1 MKLNKGYKGG
11 HSMKIDAWEVKAE
24 IEKPYEQKLEETK
37 EMIRI
42 HLDNFKRP
50 QVATS
55 WGKDST
61 VMSALICDI
70 CINERKM
77 NPRTFNFPTFTLAH
91 TRNTYKEEPEY
102 WEYIRLKLG
111 IPSVK
116 FMIFYPEDNE
126 GKPKTVWS
134 IAKDVGHL
142 PSFRRTDHHEIN
154 WKYRHEPECCYQ
166 LKRESVNRFLK
177 KQSRKKRWDLV
188 FVGTRAEESRT
199 RRFSLMMNCRT
210 YSSRYH
216 RPYVSRTCTPLSFWT
231 DSDIE
236 RYLKDNDI
244 DKCPVYKIH
253 NQDRMGCASCPAH
266 IGWEKR
272 LAEDPTETG
281 VGMLKKNMR
290 ILRVTQPNRFWNGLS
305 RLTDI
310 NLVHSI
316 LDEPEAE
323 EWRKD
328 IEYDEK
334 LLKKADKFRTD
345 ILKKREGGVSRN
357 TKNSTTNNS
366 NETL

>member
-1 MKLNKGYKGG
+1 
-11 HSMKIDAWEVKAE
+11 
-24 IEKPYEQKLEETK
+24 
-37 EMIRI
+37 
-42 HLDNFKRP
+42 
-50 QVATS
+50 
-55 WGKDST
+55 
-61 VMSALICDI
+61 
-70 CINERKM
+70 
-77 NPRTFNFPTFTLAH
+77 
-91 TRNTYKEEPEY
+91 
-102 WEYIRLKLG
+102 
-111 IPSVK
+111 
-116 FMIFYPEDNE
+116 
-126 GKPKTVWS
+126 
-134 IAKDVGHL
+134 
-142 PSFRRTDHHEIN
+142 
-154 WKYRHEPECCYQ
+154 
-166 LKRESVNRFLK
+166 
-177 KQSRKKRWDLV
+177 
-188 FVGTRAEESRT
+188 
-199 RRFSLMMNCRT
+199 MMNCRT

-281 VGMLKKNMR
+281 VGMLKMNMR